1 MTKNY
6 MIMDFEKTQSSEA
19 SRAGAPTQVSE
30 GYPVV
35 AMVQFSNKARLES
48 KDSLGPGPRAS
59 TATKWNRSGTDEW
72 SDGPQAARMA
82 IVLIEPRTLIRDCLS
97 KCLAISGGGESVEAF
112 AFAADWVKVQTHRP
126 VAPLVLL
133 STADRAT
140 AEIER
145 EIAVLS
151 NAEPLA
157 SIVLLSDDA
166 DSDHVLGALDKGAR
180 GYISTSM
187 SFDVA
192 MKAIQL
198 VRAGGTF
205 IPVECLRA
213 SRSPVSLAATRSN
226 PEPQGPFTT
235 RQLAVIEA
243 LRQGKANKIIAFELN
258 MRESTVKVHVRN
270 IMKKLQAKNRTEVA
284 FRVNAMSPLDKGCVG
299 CNSPIFTKSLP

>member
-1 MTKNY
+1 M
-6 MIMDFEKTQSSEA
+6 
-19 SRAGAPTQVSE
+19 
-30 GYPVV
+30 

-48 KDSLGPGPRAS
+48 KESLGPGPRAA
-59 TATKWNRSGTDEW
+59 TAKGNRSGTDEW
-72 SDGPQAARMA
+72 SDGPPSARMA

-97 KCLAISGGGESVEAF
+97 KCLATSGGGESVEAF
-112 AFAADWVKVQTHRP
+112 AFASDWVKAQAHRP

-133 STADRAT
+133 STADRDS
-140 AEIER
+140 AEIEQ

-157 SIVLLSDDA
+157 SIVLLSDDT
-166 DSDHVLGALDKGAR
+166 DSEHVLGALDKGAR

-213 SRSPVSLAATRSN
+213 SKTPVSLAPTRSN
-226 PEPQGPFTT
+226 VEPPGPFTT

-284 FRVNAMSPLDKGCVG
+284 FRINTMSHLDRGCAG
-299 CNSPIFTKSLP
+299 CSSPIFTKSLP